1 MASPIQNLTA
11 LAINQNYS
19 IGRSFP
25 LNSQQIIAIAP
36 ITRVNPSTGS
46 SADMYD
52 VYLDN
57 NKKLVVLGDNVTFA
71 KATLGAADTDV
82 ITTVTLGGEEF
93 RSFTTLVG
101 INGSTTSASFV
112 VFNAKFIKDITY
124 NATDA
129 VTSVFLGVGANA
141 LVFKFSGNQL

>member
-25 LNSQQIIAIAP
+25 LNSQQVIAIIP
-36 ITRVNPSTGS
+36 INRVNPSTGS
-46 SADMYD
+46 AADMYD
-52 VYLDN
+52 VYYDN
-57 NKKLVVLGDNVTFA
+57 NKKLVNLNDNITFA

-82 ITTVTLGGEEF
+82 ITTMTIGGEEF

-101 INGSTTSASFV
+101 VNGTTTSASFV
-112 VFNAKFIKDITY
+112 VFNAKYIKDIAY

-129 VTSVFLGVGANA
+129 VTSVFLGTGANA
-141 LVFKFSGNQL
+141 RIFKFSGNQL